1 MIEKRHEVQILLKS
15 EGCAQGLS
23 IACSTPEALAWDP
36 EWADTHEI
44 SGRAMQAVHAAGS
57 TFTYQKRQPSG
68 GDPGPAGP
76 AAAAAPAERPIAN
89 GKIVPQTSPLP
100 ACSRLDVP
108 KGVAQAAKANG
119 IHVAAG

>member
-1 MIEKRHEVQILLKS
+1 MRVKFRV
-15 EGCAQGLS
+15 QGLS

-44 SGRAMQAVHAAGS
+44 SGRAMRAVHEQGANFTYEKRQAAAAAAGPGS
-57 TFTYQKRQPSG
+57 AQP
-68 GDPGPAGP
+68 PAGSG
-76 AAAAAPAERPIAN
+76 AAPAERPVAN
-89 GKIVPQTSPLP
+89 GKIPPQTTPLP